1 MHPSARRP
9 VPRPPHGGSPPIV
22 AERRRDARLTSEAL
36 GLDVEARLGE
46 AIHVR
51 VINVSPG
58 GALVEQRDWLRP
70 GTPTELHLSRPVRG
84 DHPELLSAKGCVVRS
99 WVHRIAPL
107 VYRSAILFEPSRAR
121 AANAPQTPM
130 SSGRAA
136 AS

>member
-9 VPRPPHGGSPPIV
+9 VSPPAHVGSSPIV

-58 GALVEQRDWLRP
+58 GALVEQRDWIRP
-70 GTPTELHLSRPVRG
+70 GTPIELHLSRPVRG
-84 DHPELLSAKGCVVRS
+84 DHAEQLSAKGSIVRS
-99 WVHRIAPL
+99 WVHRITPL
-107 VYRSAILFEPSRAR
+107 VYRSAILFEPVRPRTASAT
-121 AANAPQTPM
+121 QT
-130 SSGRAA
+130 SSGRTA